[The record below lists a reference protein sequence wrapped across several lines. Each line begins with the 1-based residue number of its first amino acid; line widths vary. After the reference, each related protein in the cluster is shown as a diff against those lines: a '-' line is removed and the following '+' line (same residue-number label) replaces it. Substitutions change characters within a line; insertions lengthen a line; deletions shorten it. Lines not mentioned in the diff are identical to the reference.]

1 MKPSRWI
8 FGIIL
13 GICVYAIFVLFS
25 DVSLLIEQL
34 ENIEIQ
40 FIIMGVFVVFVGLV
54 IRALRWHLMITHLN
68 VKINLKS
75 TLLIYFSGTAFG
87 LSPGRLGEV
96 VKSHY
101 LKRFVNTPI
110 TVSAPTIIVERFLDV
125 FAILLIAFFAF
136 LFSGIHHE
144 SVIFGFSAL
153 FISLFLIYQK
163 KFLIRILTRIESIPF
178 LGKISKNLI
187 SSIDIIFVLTQP
199 KILGKTLLLSI
210 ISWVIEASV
219 VYFILKAFGISLSI
233 ITTQFIYVISSL
245 IGSISFLP
253 GGIGTT
259 EGGLLGL
266 LFLQEVS
273 YDDALGPVLVI
284 RLIALWMTILF
295 GVIMCRIIEITIL
308 KGK

>member
-1 MKPSRWI
+1 M
-8 FGIIL
+8 
-13 GICVYAIFVLFS
+13 
-25 DVSLLIEQL
+25 
-34 ENIEIQ
+34 
-40 FIIMGVFVVFVGLV
+40 
-54 IRALRWHLMITHLN
+54 
-68 VKINLKS
+68 LKS

-199 KILGKTLLLSI
+199 KILGKTLSLSI

-219 VYFILKAFGISLSI
+219 VYFVLKAFGISLSI

-266 LFLQEVS
+266 LFLQDIS

>member
-54 IRALRWHLMITHLN
+54 IRALRWHLMITRLN

-199 KILGKTLLLSI
+199 KILGKTLSLSI

-219 VYFILKAFGISLSI
+219 VYFVLKAFGISLSI

-266 LFLQEVS
+266 LFLQDIS

>member
-54 IRALRWHLMITHLN
+54 IRALRWHLMITRLN

-144 SVIFGFSAL
+144 SVVFGFSAL
-153 FISLFLIYQK
+153 SISLFLIYQK
-163 KFLIRILTRIESIPF
+163 KFLIQILTRIESIPF

-266 LFLQEVS
+266 LFLQEIS

>member
-199 KILGKTLLLSI
+199 KILGKTLSLSI

-219 VYFILKAFGISLSI
+219 VYFVLKAFGISLSI

-266 LFLQEVS
+266 LFLQEIS